1 MIVMGIEPTTFRLEG
16 ECSIQLSYTNLV
28 VMTGFEPAKHNASD
42 LESDPFDRSGTLPG
56 NNDGARTRDLWLIRP
71 VL

>member
-1 MIVMGIEPTTFRLEG
+1 
-16 ECSIQLSYTNLV
+16 
-28 VMTGFEPAKHNASD
+28 MTGFEPAKHNASD